1 VPGDRQLFLKK
12 HSDYQRAYAVARKG
26 RVPLMGWFAA
36 RREDV
41 APAGHG
47 RQQPPGGIRVGLTVP
62 VALGKAV
69 DRNRI
74 KRRLREAVRRNLP
87 LLSGPLDVILH
98 PRRVVI
104 EMEFPVL
111 EREVGLI
118 FRAVQ
123 KASESASQRMS
134 KSAGDVRT

>member
-1 VPGDRQLFLKK
+1 MPPRSAKTDIFLKK

-74 KRRLREAVRRNLP
+74 KRRMRAAVRGQNAE
-87 LLSGPLDVILH
+87 LLALPLDVILH
-98 PRRVVI
+98 PRRAVLDCDFATLVREI
-104 EMEFPVL
+104 EKAL
-111 EREVGLI
+111 REATRI
-118 FRAVQ
+118 TKPR
-123 KASESASQRMS
+123 
-134 KSAGDVRT
+134 

>member
-1 VPGDRQLFLKK
+1 
-12 HSDYQRAYAVARKG
+12 
-26 RVPLMGWFAA
+26 MGWFAA

-74 KRRLREAVRRNLP
+74 KRRMRAAVRGQNAE
-87 LLSGPLDVILH
+87 LLALPLDVILH
-98 PRRVVI
+98 PH
-104 EMEFPVL
+104 
-111 EREVGLI
+111 
-118 FRAVQ
+118 RAVLDCDFATLVREIE
-123 KASESASQRMS
+123 KALREATRIT
-134 KSAGDVRT
+134 KPR